1 MYVACPQGGMENR
14 FDADLH
20 RTHFPG
26 LNHPVHLDLQHR
38 EALEMNT
45 TRAWVAGVA
54 AAIGA
59 CGGVEPLDNPQ
70 FEVNAGDY
78 GGPIYEAESPRG
90 SGEFVTVNN
99 SVVDPVGL
107 AGLEVEVVTPD
118 GVGHLIEASDFIG
131 RPNQVYG
138 PVSFDGY
145 GEVRFVARIRQHGAL
160 VAEGRIAWTVDPDGH
175 DGWEIVVAR
184 IPPPQYHIDITAP
197 EPCGAGFSCT
207 TAARFEID
215 EAARNYPEEALWLI
229 VRRDDWD
236 AIWE

>member
-1 MYVACPQGGMENR
+1 
-14 FDADLH
+14 
-20 RTHFPG
+20 
-26 LNHPVHLDLQHR
+26 
-38 EALEMNT
+38 MNT

-70 FEVNAGDY
+70 FEVNAGDN
-78 GGPIYEAESPRG
+78 GGPIYEAEWPRG

-107 AGLEVEVVTPD
+107 AGLEVEVFTPD
-118 GVGHLIEASDFIG
+118 GMEHLIDASDFIG
-131 RPNQVYG
+131 RTNQVYG
-138 PVSFDGY
+138 PVPFNGY
-145 GEVRFVARIRQHGAL
+145 GEVRFIARIRQHDAL
-160 VAEGRIAWTVDPDGH
+160 VAEGRIGWTVDRDGH
-175 DGWEIVVAR
+175 DGWEVVVAR
-184 IPPPQYHIDITAP
+184 LPNTPPYNIDITAP

-207 TAARFEID
+207 TATLIEID
-215 EAARNYPEEALWLI
+215 EAARNYPDEALWLI